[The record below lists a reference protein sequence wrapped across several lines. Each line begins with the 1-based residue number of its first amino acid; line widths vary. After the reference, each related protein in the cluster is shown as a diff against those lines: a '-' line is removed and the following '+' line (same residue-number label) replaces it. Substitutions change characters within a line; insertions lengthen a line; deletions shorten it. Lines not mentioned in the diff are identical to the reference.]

1 MDTFGRGPSAARLRN
16 AERTLV
22 MCGWIGVLAAAG
34 ACAGSSAK
42 PPTTEAGAASSSSAP
57 WAMPTATMRWNEAA
71 SELIARNQV
80 GQQRSAR
87 VLAYLNLAINNA
99 IHTAA
104 QQGRTPDGAA
114 AGAAATVLAYAF
126 PNNASA
132 IEARLAGETA
142 AVGGG
147 ATRDDFAS
155 SVKLGQAAGADVV
168 TAAKNDR
175 FDLAWTGTIPTGG
188 DKWVS
193 SSQPPIFPRLG
204 EMRPFFLTSGAEL
217 RAPPPPAMDSP
228 EFKAAL
234 AELRTISDHRTTEQL
249 RIAQFWEQTTGVYSA
264 GVWNDVARKAIA
276 AHRLRDADAARILAQ
291 AHMAAIDAFI
301 ACHDGKYTY
310 WFPRPSQVDPAIRLA
325 IGLPNHPSYPGNHA
339 CVSTAFGTVLDAA
352 FPDENGRYAAMA
364 REAAESRIYAGIHY
378 RFDNEAG
385 MDIGRKVAARAV
397 AMLPAD
403 KPYLP
408 AQK

>member
-1 MDTFGRGPSAARLRN
+1 
-16 AERTLV
+16 
-22 MCGWIGVLAAAG
+22 
-34 ACAGSSAK
+34 
-42 PPTTEAGAASSSSAP
+42 
-57 WAMPTATMRWNEAA
+57 MPTATMRWNETACD
-71 SELIARNQV
+71 LIARNQI

-99 IHTAA
+99 ILTAA
-104 QQGRTPDGAA
+104 QRGRTADGAA

-126 PNNASA
+126 PNNAPA

-142 AVGGG
+142 ALGSG
-147 ATRDDFAS
+147 ATHDEFAS
-155 SVKLGQAAGADVV
+155 SVQLGQAAGADVV
-168 TAAKNDR
+168 AMAKSDR
-175 FDLAWTGTIPTGG
+175 FDLAWTGTVPAG
-188 DKWVS
+188 KWVS

-217 RAPPPPAMDSP
+217 RPPPPPAVDSP

-249 RIAQFWEQTTGVYSA
+249 RIAQFWEQTSGAYSA

-276 AHRLRDADAARILAQ
+276 AHGLRDADAARVLAQ
-291 AHMAAIDAFI
+291 AHMAVVDAFI
-301 ACHDGKYTY
+301 ACHDAKYTY

-325 IGLPNHPSYPGNHA
+325 IGLPNHPSYPGNHG

-364 REAAESRIYAGIHY
+364 RQAAESRIYAGIHY
-378 RFDNEAG
+378 RFDNDAG

-397 AMLPAD
+397 AMLPAN
-403 KPYLP
+403 KAYLP
-408 AQK
+408 AQR

>member
-1 MDTFGRGPSAARLRN
+1 
-16 AERTLV
+16 
-22 MCGWIGVLAAAG
+22 
-34 ACAGSSAK
+34 
-42 PPTTEAGAASSSSAP
+42 
-57 WAMPTATMRWNEAA
+57 MPTATMRWNEYAC
-71 SELIARNQV
+71 ELIARNQV

-99 IHTAA
+99 IRAAA
-104 QQGRTPDGAA
+104 QQGHKPDGAA

-132 IEARLAGETA
+132 TEARLAGESA
-142 AVGGG
+142 AVGSG
-147 ATRDDFAS
+147 ATRDDFS
-155 SVKLGQAAGADVV
+155 SGVQVGQAAGADVV
-168 TAAKNDR
+168 ALAKTDR
-175 FDLAWTGTIPTGG
+175 FDLAWTGTVPTGR

-204 EMRPFFLTSGAEL
+204 EMRPFFLNSSAEF
-217 RAPPPPAMDSP
+217 RPPPPPSLDSP

-234 AELRTISDHRTTEQL
+234 AEVRSTSDHRTTEQL
-249 RIAQFWEQTTGVYSA
+249 RIAQFWEQTSGSYSA

-276 AHRLRDADAARILAQ
+276 AHRLGDPEAARVLAQ
-291 AHMAAIDAFI
+291 AHMAVIDAFI

-310 WFPRPSQVDPAIRLA
+310 WLPRPTQVDPDIRLA
-325 IGLPNHPSYPGNHA
+325 IGLPNHPSYPGNHG

-352 FPDENGRYAAMA
+352 FPDEKGRYAAMA
-364 REAAESRIYAGIHY
+364 RQAAESRIYAGIHY
-378 RFDNEAG
+378 RFDNDAG
-385 MDIGRKVAARAV
+385 MEIGRKVAARALAV
-397 AMLPAD
+397 LPPD